1 MDRRPHLGPSTED
14 QATCF
19 GRAIGEEGY
28 KLVKE
33 GSTRIQSRASH
44 SRALS
49 PLLLRRLLPSI
60 RRRRVIDHHDPLGRI
75 RVYRGE
81 REPGEPVIKHGDEL
95 LPVGVTLVNGGVSL
109 VIGRASHSGSDIFV
123 LLWACTAAARFVS
136 EMANSAF
143 GDAYFQESHDNG
155 IEALK
160 GYKSV
165 LECKGKEDS
174 LLPRLG
180 RADAIGA
187 LDEDPRLMHR
197 YQLRVRL
204 SRKGGRGRASDDE
217 VVLVQREDAKAA
229 AETLKGILKTGFWH
243 HDEFLGTLPAVA
255 VASLLIDTVACVVKI
270 IDSVEVLS
278 TEAKFEKPDPA
289 FFTLAST
296 NSDSEISKLDF
307 FII

>member
-1 MDRRPHLGPSTED
+1 
-14 QATCF
+14 
-19 GRAIGEEGY
+19 
-28 KLVKE
+28 
-33 GSTRIQSRASH
+33 
-44 SRALS
+44 
-49 PLLLRRLLPSI
+49 
-60 RRRRVIDHHDPLGRI
+60 
-75 RVYRGE
+75 
-81 REPGEPVIKHGDEL
+81 
-95 LPVGVTLVNGGVSL
+95 
-109 VIGRASHSGSDIFV
+109 
-123 LLWACTAAARFVS
+123 
-136 EMANSAF
+136 MANSAF

-174 LLPRLG
+174 LVNFMRWEPRHKKFRCCHPWDQYLLPRLG